1 MEWHTYLTQNQGSG
15 GSSPLTPTI
24 NINITYYIVVYTS
37 ERIIMRGELQCTV
50 QNGRTQI
57 R

>member
-37 ERIIMRGELQCTV
+37 EKILCEVSSNAQC
-50 QNGRTQI
+50 RLLS
-57 R
+57 

>member
-37 ERIIMRGELQCTV
+37 EMIIMRGELQCTV